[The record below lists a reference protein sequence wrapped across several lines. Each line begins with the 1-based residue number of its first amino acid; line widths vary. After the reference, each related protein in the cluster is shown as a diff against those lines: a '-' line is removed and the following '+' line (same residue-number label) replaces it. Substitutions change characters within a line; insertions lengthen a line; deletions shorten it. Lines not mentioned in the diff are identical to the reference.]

1 MLTVKKASTG
11 CHEPAG
17 AFFEWNGGS
26 FMSKIAILLPKEYM
40 LEQARNVIRED
51 ELDIDILKVIKTS
64 DSVYEARQAVEQGA
78 EVVLARGVQAAFIRQ
93 YTNIPVAELTLT
105 GQEIGLMIASAKKK
119 VPDKKC
125 PQIALIGFKNMF
137 SDTTYA
143 DELFDIRLKFYDITA
158 IEQAAEKVDLAIQ
171 EGADVLLGGDT
182 VNALAAQKGI
192 PAQFIDSTEESIRS
206 AIGVAKKMIL
216 TAEAEKNF
224 TAQFETVL
232 DNSYNGILE
241 IDENKEIMIVNR
253 AGEELFH
260 KKASQLEGTALG
272 KVIPELEQ
280 RYIDDVLS
288 GKRDSFMTSV
298 YVAGV
303 PMMLT
308 AAPIQYENKIRGAII
323 SLYRNASVRK
333 NDADELHSYYLK
345 GYVAYAHFSDI
356 RITGKEMEYCVE
368 LSKMYALSKN
378 PVLICGEDGTDKE
391 KLAQCIH
398 NNSSY
403 KAGPFVA
410 VNCSGMTEQMQVDRL
425 FGNPDAEDDS
435 MKKGAL
441 AIGDHGTIVISEIEK
456 LSLLCQYRLYRAIR
470 YDSLIQNDLERSQTL
485 DNRIIAITGADLYQY
500 VEQGRFRQD
509 LYYLL
514 NSLTV
519 EIPPLRKR
527 PQDIRAI
534 VEDCRVR
541 FTKRY
546 ARFPKIAEDAM
557 EALAGFGWQGNEIQL
572 ESFCERLFLTSPKKT
587 ITSDYVYFL
596 LDTLYPVKERISEDG
611 TTVIYQHPEA
621 ARLTELLEKHQG
633 NRSAVAKELGIS
645 TTTLWRRMKKYGV
658 INKYDLT

>member
-1 MLTVKKASTG
+1 
-11 CHEPAG
+11 
-17 AFFEWNGGS
+17 
-26 FMSKIAILLPKEYM
+26 MSKIAILLPKEYM

-260 KKASQLEGTALG
+260 KKASQLEGTALE

-345 GYVAYAHFSDI
+345 GYVAHAHFSDI

-378 PVLICGEDGTDKE
+378 PVLICGEDGTDKK

-425 FGNPDAEDDS
+425 FGNPDAEDES

>member
-1 MLTVKKASTG
+1 
-11 CHEPAG
+11 
-17 AFFEWNGGS
+17 
-26 FMSKIAILLPKEYM
+26 M

-171 EGADVLLGGDT
+171 EGADVLLSGDT

-260 KKASQLEGTALG
+260 KKASQLEGTALE

-425 FGNPDAEDDS
+425 FGNPDAEDES

-441 AIGDHGTIVISEIEK
+441 AISDHGTIVISEIEK

>member
-1 MLTVKKASTG
+1 
-11 CHEPAG
+11 
-17 AFFEWNGGS
+17 
-26 FMSKIAILLPKEYM
+26 M

-260 KKASQLEGTALG
+260 KKASQLEGTALE

-425 FGNPDAEDDS
+425 FGNPDAEDES

-500 VEQGRFRQD
+500 VDQGRFRQD

-527 PQDIRAI
+527 LQDIRAI

>member
-1 MLTVKKASTG
+1 
-11 CHEPAG
+11 
-17 AFFEWNGGS
+17 
-26 FMSKIAILLPKEYM
+26 MSKIAILLPKEYM

-51 ELDIDILKVIKTS
+51 ELEIDILKVIKTS

-105 GQEIGLMIASAKKK
+105 GQEIGLMIASAKRK

-143 DELFDIRLKFYDITA
+143 DELYDIRLKFYDITA
-158 IEQAAEKVDLAIQ
+158 IEQAAEKVNLAIQ

-192 PAQFIDSTEESIRS
+192 PSQFIDSTEESIRS

-260 KKASQLEGTALG
+260 KKASQLEGTALE

-345 GYVAYAHFSDI
+345 GYVAHAHFSDI

-368 LSKMYALSKN
+368 LSKMYALSNN

-485 DNRIIAITGADLYQY
+485 DNRIIAITGADLYQH

-572 ESFCERLFLTSPKKT
+572 EAFCERLFLTSPKKT

-596 LDTLYPVKERISEDG
+596 LDTLYPVKEKISEDG
-611 TTVIYQHPEA
+611 TTVIYQHPEV

>member
-1 MLTVKKASTG
+1 
-11 CHEPAG
+11 
-17 AFFEWNGGS
+17 
-26 FMSKIAILLPKEYM
+26 MSKIAILLPKEYM

-143 DELFDIRLKFYDITA
+143 DELYDIRLKFYDITA

-192 PAQFIDSTEESIRS
+192 LAQFIDSTEESIRS

-260 KKASQLEGTALG
+260 KKASQLEGTALE

-345 GYVAYAHFSDI
+345 GYVAHAHFSDI

-425 FGNPDAEDDS
+425 FGNPDAEDES

-519 EIPPLRKR
+519 EIPPIRKR

>member
-1 MLTVKKASTG
+1 
-11 CHEPAG
+11 
-17 AFFEWNGGS
+17 
-26 FMSKIAILLPKEYM
+26 M

-260 KKASQLEGTALG
+260 KKASQLEGTALE

-288 GKRDSFMTSV
+288 GKRDSFMTSA

-345 GYVAYAHFSDI
+345 GYVAHAHFSDI

-425 FGNPDAEDDS
+425 FGNPDAEDES

>member
-1 MLTVKKASTG
+1 
-11 CHEPAG
+11 
-17 AFFEWNGGS
+17 
-26 FMSKIAILLPKEYM
+26 MSKIAILLPKEYM

-260 KKASQLEGTALG
+260 KKASQLEGTALE

-345 GYVAYAHFSDI
+345 GYVAHAHFSDI

-425 FGNPDAEDDS
+425 FGNPDAEDES

-534 VEDCRVR
+534 VEDCRVK

-572 ESFCERLFLTSPKKT
+572 ESFCVRLFLTSPKKT

>member
-1 MLTVKKASTG
+1 
-11 CHEPAG
+11 
-17 AFFEWNGGS
+17 
-26 FMSKIAILLPKEYM
+26 MSKIAILLPKEYM

-93 YTNIPVAELTLT
+93 YTNITVAELTLT

-260 KKASQLEGTALG
+260 KKASQLEGTALE

-345 GYVAYAHFSDI
+345 GYVAHAHFSDI

-425 FGNPDAEDDS
+425 FGNPDAEDES

>member
-1 MLTVKKASTG
+1 
-11 CHEPAG
+11 
-17 AFFEWNGGS
+17 
-26 FMSKIAILLPKEYM
+26 M

-260 KKASQLEGTALG
+260 KKASQLEGTALE

-345 GYVAYAHFSDI
+345 GYVAHAHFSDI

-425 FGNPDAEDDS
+425 FGNPDAEDES

-557 EALAGFGWQGNEIQL
+557 EALAGFGWQENEIQL

>member
-1 MLTVKKASTG
+1 
-11 CHEPAG
+11 
-17 AFFEWNGGS
+17 
-26 FMSKIAILLPKEYM
+26 MSKIAILLPKEYM

-260 KKASQLEGTALG
+260 KKASQLEGTALE

-345 GYVAYAHFSDI
+345 GYVAHAHFSDI

-425 FGNPDAEDDS
+425 FGNPDAEDES

-441 AIGDHGTIVISEIEK
+441 AISDHGTIVISEIEK

-485 DNRIIAITGADLYQY
+485 DNRIIAVTGADLYQY

>member
-1 MLTVKKASTG
+1 
-11 CHEPAG
+11 
-17 AFFEWNGGS
+17 
-26 FMSKIAILLPKEYM
+26 MSKIAILLPKEYM

-143 DELFDIRLKFYDITA
+143 DELFGIRLKFYDIAA
-158 IEQAAEKVDLAIQ
+158 IEQAAEKVNLAIQ

-260 KKASQLEGTALG
+260 KKASQLEGTALE

-288 GKRDSFMTSV
+288 GKRDLFMTSV

-345 GYVAYAHFSDI
+345 GYVAHAHFSDI

-425 FGNPDAEDDS
+425 FGNPDAEDES

-441 AIGDHGTIVISEIEK
+441 AISDHGTIVISEIEK

>member
-1 MLTVKKASTG
+1 
-11 CHEPAG
+11 
-17 AFFEWNGGS
+17 
-26 FMSKIAILLPKEYM
+26 MSKIAILLPKEYM

-260 KKASQLEGTALG
+260 KKASQLEGTALE

-345 GYVAYAHFSDI
+345 GYVAHAHFSDI

-425 FGNPDAEDDS
+425 FGNLDAEDES

-587 ITSDYVYFL
+587 ITSYYVYFL

>member
-1 MLTVKKASTG
+1 
-11 CHEPAG
+11 
-17 AFFEWNGGS
+17 
-26 FMSKIAILLPKEYM
+26 MSKIAILLPKEYM

-260 KKASQLEGTALG
+260 KKASQLEGTALE

-323 SLYRNASVRK
+323 SLYRNAFVRK

-345 GYVAYAHFSDI
+345 GYVAHAHFSDI

-425 FGNPDAEDDS
+425 FGNPDAEDES

>member
-1 MLTVKKASTG
+1 
-11 CHEPAG
+11 
-17 AFFEWNGGS
+17 
-26 FMSKIAILLPKEYM
+26 MSKIAILLPKEYM

-260 KKASQLEGTALG
+260 KKASQLEGTALE

-345 GYVAYAHFSDI
+345 GYVAHAHFSDI

-425 FGNPDAEDDS
+425 FGNPDAEDES

-572 ESFCERLFLTSPKKT
+572 ESFCERLFLT
-587 ITSDYVYFL
+587 
-596 LDTLYPVKERISEDG
+596 
-611 TTVIYQHPEA
+611 
-621 ARLTELLEKHQG
+621 
-633 NRSAVAKELGIS
+633 
-645 TTTLWRRMKKYGV
+645 
-658 INKYDLT
+658 

>member
-1 MLTVKKASTG
+1 
-11 CHEPAG
+11 
-17 AFFEWNGGS
+17 
-26 FMSKIAILLPKEYM
+26 MSKIAILLPKEYM

-260 KKASQLEGTALG
+260 KKASQLEGTALE

-345 GYVAYAHFSDI
+345 GYVAHAHFSDI

-425 FGNPDAEDDS
+425 FGNPDAEDES

-485 DNRIIAITGADLYQY
+485 DNRIIAVTGADLYQY

>member
-1 MLTVKKASTG
+1 
-11 CHEPAG
+11 
-17 AFFEWNGGS
+17 
-26 FMSKIAILLPKEYM
+26 MSKIAILLPKEYM

-78 EVVLARGVQAAFIRQ
+78 EVVLARGVQAAFVRQ

-143 DELFDIRLKFYDITA
+143 DELYDIRLKFYDITA

-260 KKASQLEGTALG
+260 KKASQLEGTALE

-345 GYVAYAHFSDI
+345 GYVAHAHFSDI

-425 FGNPDAEDDS
+425 FGNPDAEDES

>member
-1 MLTVKKASTG
+1 
-11 CHEPAG
+11 
-17 AFFEWNGGS
+17 
-26 FMSKIAILLPKEYM
+26 MSKIAILLPKEYM

-260 KKASQLEGTALG
+260 KKASQLEGTALE

-345 GYVAYAHFSDI
+345 GYVAHAHFSDI

-425 FGNPDAEDDS
+425 FGNPDAEDES

-470 YDSLIQNDLERSQTL
+470 YDSLLQNDLERSQTL
-485 DNRIIAITGADLYQY
+485 DNRIIAVTGADLYQY

>member
-1 MLTVKKASTG
+1 
-11 CHEPAG
+11 
-17 AFFEWNGGS
+17 
-26 FMSKIAILLPKEYM
+26 MSKIAILLPKEYM

-260 KKASQLEGTALG
+260 KKASQLEGTALE

-345 GYVAYAHFSDI
+345 GYVAHAHFSDI

-425 FGNPDAEDDS
+425 FGNPDAEDES

-519 EIPPLRKR
+519 EIPPIRKR

-534 VEDCRVR
+534 VEDCKVR

-557 EALAGFGWQGNEIQL
+557 EALVGFGWQGNEIQL

>member
-1 MLTVKKASTG
+1 
-11 CHEPAG
+11 
-17 AFFEWNGGS
+17 
-26 FMSKIAILLPKEYM
+26 MSKIAILLPKEYM

-119 VPDKKC
+119 VPDQKC

-260 KKASQLEGTALG
+260 KKASQLEGTALE

-345 GYVAYAHFSDI
+345 GYVAHAHFSDI

-425 FGNPDAEDDS
+425 FGNPDAEDES

-441 AIGDHGTIVISEIEK
+441 AISDHGTIVISEIEK

>member
-1 MLTVKKASTG
+1 
-11 CHEPAG
+11 
-17 AFFEWNGGS
+17 
-26 FMSKIAILLPKEYM
+26 MSKIAILLPKEYM

-51 ELDIDILKVIKTS
+51 ELEIDILKVIKTS

-105 GQEIGLMIASAKKK
+105 GQEIGLMIASAKRK

-143 DELFDIRLKFYDITA
+143 DELYDIRLKFYDITA
-158 IEQAAEKVDLAIQ
+158 IEQAAEKVNLAIQ

-192 PAQFIDSTEESIRS
+192 PSQFIDSTEESIRS

-260 KKASQLEGTALG
+260 KKASQLEGTALE

-345 GYVAYAHFSDI
+345 GYVAHAHFSDI

-425 FGNPDAEDDS
+425 FGNPDAEDES

>member
-1 MLTVKKASTG
+1 
-11 CHEPAG
+11 
-17 AFFEWNGGS
+17 
-26 FMSKIAILLPKEYM
+26 MSKIAILLPKEYM

-143 DELFDIRLKFYDITA
+143 DELFDIRLKFYDITV

-260 KKASQLEGTALG
+260 KKASQLEGTALE

-345 GYVAYAHFSDI
+345 GYVAHAHFSDI

-425 FGNPDAEDDS
+425 FGNPDAEDES

>member
-1 MLTVKKASTG
+1 
-11 CHEPAG
+11 
-17 AFFEWNGGS
+17 
-26 FMSKIAILLPKEYM
+26 MSKIAILLPKEYM

-51 ELDIDILKVIKTS
+51 ELDIDILKVIKPS

-93 YTNIPVAELTLT
+93 YTNISVAELTLT

-260 KKASQLEGTALG
+260 KKASQLEGTALE

-345 GYVAYAHFSDI
+345 GYVAHAHFSDI

-425 FGNPDAEDDS
+425 FGNPDAEDES

>member
-1 MLTVKKASTG
+1 
-11 CHEPAG
+11 
-17 AFFEWNGGS
+17 
-26 FMSKIAILLPKEYM
+26 MSKIAILLPKEYM

-105 GQEIGLMIASAKKK
+105 GQEIGLMIASAKRK

-260 KKASQLEGTALG
+260 KKASQLEGTALE

-345 GYVAYAHFSDI
+345 GYVAHAHFSDI

-425 FGNPDAEDDS
+425 FGNPDAEDES

-572 ESFCERLFLTSPKKT
+572 EAFCERLFLTSPKKT

-596 LDTLYPVKERISEDG
+596 LDTLYPVKEKISEDG

>member
-1 MLTVKKASTG
+1 
-11 CHEPAG
+11 
-17 AFFEWNGGS
+17 
-26 FMSKIAILLPKEYM
+26 MSKIAILLPKEYM

-51 ELDIDILKVIKTS
+51 ELDINILKVIKTS

-260 KKASQLEGTALG
+260 KKASQLEGTALE

-425 FGNPDAEDDS
+425 FGNPDAEDES

>member
-1 MLTVKKASTG
+1 
-11 CHEPAG
+11 
-17 AFFEWNGGS
+17 
-26 FMSKIAILLPKEYM
+26 MSKIAILLPKEYM

-260 KKASQLEGTALG
+260 KKASQLEGTALE

-345 GYVAYAHFSDI
+345 GYVAHAHFSDI

-425 FGNPDAEDDS
+425 FGNPDAEDES

-441 AIGDHGTIVISEIEK
+441 AISDHGTIVISEIEK

-557 EALAGFGWQGNEIQL
+557 EALAGFGWQGNEIHL

>member
-1 MLTVKKASTG
+1 
-11 CHEPAG
+11 
-17 AFFEWNGGS
+17 
-26 FMSKIAILLPKEYM
+26 M

-260 KKASQLEGTALG
+260 KKASQLEGTALE

-345 GYVAYAHFSDI
+345 GYVAHAHFSDI

-425 FGNPDAEDDS
+425 FGNPDAEDES

-441 AIGDHGTIVISEIEK
+441 AIGDHGTVVISEIEK

-633 NRSAVAKELGIS
+633 NRSAVARELGIS

>member
-1 MLTVKKASTG
+1 
-11 CHEPAG
+11 
-17 AFFEWNGGS
+17 
-26 FMSKIAILLPKEYM
+26 MSKIAILLPKEYM

-64 DSVYEARQAVEQGA
+64 DSVYEARQAIEQGA

-192 PAQFIDSTEESIRS
+192 PAQFNDSTEESMKGIPAQFIDSTEESIRS

-260 KKASQLEGTALG
+260 KKASQLEGTALE

-345 GYVAYAHFSDI
+345 GYVAHAHFSDI

-378 PVLICGEDGTDKE
+378 PVLSCGRDGTDKE

-425 FGNPDAEDDS
+425 FGNPDAEDES

-485 DNRIIAITGADLYQY
+485 DNRIIAVTGADLYQY

-633 NRSAVAKELGIS
+633 NR
-645 TTTLWRRMKKYGV
+645 
-658 INKYDLT
+658 

>member
-1 MLTVKKASTG
+1 
-11 CHEPAG
+11 
-17 AFFEWNGGS
+17 
-26 FMSKIAILLPKEYM
+26 MSKIAILLPKEYM

-51 ELDIDILKVIKTS
+51 ELDIDILKVSKTS

-143 DELFDIRLKFYDITA
+143 DELFDIRLKFYDIAA
-158 IEQAAEKVDLAIQ
+158 IEQAAEKVNLAIQ

-182 VNALAAQKGI
+182 VNALAVQKGI

-260 KKASQLEGTALG
+260 KKASQLEGTALE

-345 GYVAYAHFSDI
+345 GYVAHAHFSDI

-425 FGNPDAEDDS
+425 FGNPDAEDES

-441 AIGDHGTIVISEIEK
+441 AISDHGTIVISEIEK

>member
-1 MLTVKKASTG
+1 
-11 CHEPAG
+11 
-17 AFFEWNGGS
+17 
-26 FMSKIAILLPKEYM
+26 MSKIAILLPKGYM

-143 DELFDIRLKFYDITA
+143 DELYDIRLKFYDITA

-260 KKASQLEGTALG
+260 KKASQLEGTALE

-345 GYVAYAHFSDI
+345 GYVAHAHFSDI

-425 FGNPDAEDDS
+425 FGNPDAEDES

-519 EIPPLRKR
+519 EIPPIRKR

>member
-1 MLTVKKASTG
+1 
-11 CHEPAG
+11 
-17 AFFEWNGGS
+17 
-26 FMSKIAILLPKEYM
+26 M

-260 KKASQLEGTALG
+260 KKASQLEGTALE

-368 LSKMYALSKN
+368 ISKMYALSKN

-425 FGNPDAEDDS
+425 FGNPDAEDES

>member
-1 MLTVKKASTG
+1 
-11 CHEPAG
+11 
-17 AFFEWNGGS
+17 
-26 FMSKIAILLPKEYM
+26 MSKIAILLPKEYM

-143 DELFDIRLKFYDITA
+143 DELFDIRLKFYDIAA
-158 IEQAAEKVDLAIQ
+158 IEQAAEKVNLAIQ

-182 VNALAAQKGI
+182 VNALAVQKGI

-260 KKASQLEGTALG
+260 KKASQLEGTALE

-345 GYVAYAHFSDI
+345 GYVAHAHFSDI

-425 FGNPDAEDDS
+425 FGNPDAEDES

-519 EIPPLRKR
+519 EIPPIRKR

>member
-1 MLTVKKASTG
+1 MLG
-11 CHEPAG
+11 
-17 AFFEWNGGS
+17 
-26 FMSKIAILLPKEYM
+26 
-40 LEQARNVIRED
+40 QARNVIRED

-260 KKASQLEGTALG
+260 KKASQLEGTALE

-345 GYVAYAHFSDI
+345 GYVAHAHFSDI

-425 FGNPDAEDDS
+425 FGNPDAEDES

-633 NRSAVAKELGIS
+633 NRSAVARELGIS

>member
-1 MLTVKKASTG
+1 
-11 CHEPAG
+11 
-17 AFFEWNGGS
+17 
-26 FMSKIAILLPKEYM
+26 MSKIAILLPKEYM

-51 ELDIDILKVIKTS
+51 ELDIDILKVIKIS

-260 KKASQLEGTALG
+260 KKASQLEGTALE

-345 GYVAYAHFSDI
+345 GYVAHAHFSDI

-425 FGNPDAEDDS
+425 FGNPDAEDES

-441 AIGDHGTIVISEIEK
+441 AISDHGTIVISEIEK

>member
-1 MLTVKKASTG
+1 
-11 CHEPAG
+11 
-17 AFFEWNGGS
+17 
-26 FMSKIAILLPKEYM
+26 MSKIAILLPKEYM

-93 YTNIPVAELTLT
+93 YTNIPIAELTLT

-260 KKASQLEGTALG
+260 KKASQLEGTALE

-345 GYVAYAHFSDI
+345 GYVAHAHFSDI

-378 PVLICGEDGTDKE
+378 SVLICGEDGTDKE

-425 FGNPDAEDDS
+425 FGNPDAEDES

-441 AIGDHGTIVISEIEK
+441 TIGDHGTIVISEIEK

-519 EIPPLRKR
+519 EIPPIRKR

-534 VEDCRVR
+534 VEDCKVR

>member
-1 MLTVKKASTG
+1 
-11 CHEPAG
+11 
-17 AFFEWNGGS
+17 
-26 FMSKIAILLPKEYM
+26 MSKIAILLPKEYM

-64 DSVYEARQAVEQGA
+64 DSVYEARQAVEQGS

-171 EGADVLLGGDT
+171 EGADVLIGGDT

-260 KKASQLEGTALG
+260 KKASQLEGTALE

-345 GYVAYAHFSDI
+345 GYVAHAHFSDI

-425 FGNPDAEDDS
+425 FGNPDAEDES

-519 EIPPLRKR
+519 EIPPLRKH

>member
-1 MLTVKKASTG
+1 
-11 CHEPAG
+11 
-17 AFFEWNGGS
+17 
-26 FMSKIAILLPKEYM
+26 MSKIAILLPKEYM

-105 GQEIGLMIASAKKK
+105 GQEIGLMIASAKRK

-143 DELFDIRLKFYDITA
+143 DELYDIRLKFYDITA
-158 IEQAAEKVDLAIQ
+158 IEQAAEKVNLAIQ

-260 KKASQLEGTALG
+260 KKASQLEGTALE

-345 GYVAYAHFSDI
+345 GYVAHAHFSDI

-425 FGNPDAEDDS
+425 FGNPDAEDES

-485 DNRIIAITGADLYQY
+485 DNRIIATTGADLYQY

-519 EIPPLRKR
+519 EIPPLRKH

-557 EALAGFGWQGNEIQL
+557 EALTGFGWQGNEIQL

-596 LDTLYPVKERISEDG
+596 LDTLYPVKEKISEDG

>member
-1 MLTVKKASTG
+1 
-11 CHEPAG
+11 
-17 AFFEWNGGS
+17 
-26 FMSKIAILLPKEYM
+26 M

-260 KKASQLEGTALG
+260 KKASQLEGTALE

-345 GYVAYAHFSDI
+345 GYVAHAHFSDI

-425 FGNPDAEDDS
+425 FGNPDAEDES

-546 ARFPKIAEDAM
+546 ARFPKIAENAM

>member
-1 MLTVKKASTG
+1 
-11 CHEPAG
+11 
-17 AFFEWNGGS
+17 
-26 FMSKIAILLPKEYM
+26 MSKIAILLPKEYM

-51 ELDIDILKVIKTS
+51 ELEIDILKVIKTS

-105 GQEIGLMIASAKKK
+105 GQEIGLMIASAKRK

-143 DELFDIRLKFYDITA
+143 DELYDIRLKFYDITA
-158 IEQAAEKVDLAIQ
+158 IEQAAEKVNLAIQ

-192 PAQFIDSTEESIRS
+192 PSQFIDSTEESIRS

-260 KKASQLEGTALG
+260 KKASQLEGTALE

-345 GYVAYAHFSDI
+345 GYVAHAHFSDI

-572 ESFCERLFLTSPKKT
+572 EAFCERLFLTSPKKT

-596 LDTLYPVKERISEDG
+596 LDTLYPVKEKISEDG

>member
-1 MLTVKKASTG
+1 
-11 CHEPAG
+11 
-17 AFFEWNGGS
+17 
-26 FMSKIAILLPKEYM
+26 MSKIAILLPKEYM

-260 KKASQLEGTALG
+260 KKASQLEGTALE

-345 GYVAYAHFSDI
+345 GYVAHAHFSDI

-425 FGNPDAEDDS
+425 FGNPDAEDES

-441 AIGDHGTIVISEIEK
+441 AIGDHGTVVISEIEK

-633 NRSAVAKELGIS
+633 NRSAVARELGIS